1 MASITLQGNPINTV
15 GELPETG
22 SNAPDFSLTN
32 GDLEEV
38 SLAAFSG
45 KKKILSLVPS
55 LDTGTCATSAKK
67 FSEAAASLDDTV
79 ILNVSADLPF
89 AQARFCE
96 SEGAANIIPLSSFRS
111 SFGSDYGAEISDGP
125 LRGLLSRAIIV
136 LDADNKIV
144 HTQQVPEIVDEPDY
158 DSALAASNNA

>member
-15 GELPETG
+15 GELPEIG

-38 SLAAFSG
+38 SLDAFSG

-144 HTQQVPEIVDEPDY
+144 HTQQVPEIVDDPDY
-158 DSALAASNNA
+158 AGALAASNNA

>member
-15 GELPETG
+15 GELPEIG

-38 SLAAFSG
+38 GLAAFSG

-158 DSALAASNNA
+158 DSALAAANNA